1 MSSHVTAKQIPH
13 AIMQTLCVATK
24 SAVKQTN
31 IKNKTKKCK
40 KKKFKTTLSMTAKPI

>member
-40 KKKFKTTLSMTAKPI
+40 KKFKTTLSMTAKPI